1 MRRSLT
7 LYLAAMAVIL
17 LLGIF
22 EALAHWWVLLV
33 VAGMA
38 VAYGLGRRHGR
49 GKSLAILYTYKNCR
63 RHGRSAP
70 ASDRAGHSAGPLRP
84 R

>member
-33 VAGMA
+33 VAG
-38 VAYGLGRRHGR
+38 VAGSYLLGRRHACQSKR
-49 GKSLAILYTYKNCR
+49 MWPRPVWHVRHRRRVSQSRRSVKSQ
-63 RHGRSAP
+63 G
-70 ASDRAGHSAGPLRP
+70 
-84 R
+84 